1 MLNLKKMPY
10 ERKKKWVGF
19 LFISPWLLGFIYFF
33 LIPFI
38 YSFVYSVCDVK
49 IGEHGIIYKFVGLFN
64 YQNTLTTDVA
74 FKLRLT
80 YSLSQ
85 MAYQIPLTLVF
96 SIFLAII
103 LNSKFK
109 GRMIVRGIFFLP
121 VIIASGIIINILN
134 SGGVSG
140 GMSSDKTSALF
151 QGIQFGEMLL
161 NFGTPPNI
169 VDILMRVINN
179 IFELV
184 WKSGVQTIL
193 LLSGLQA
200 VPETVYEAADIEG
213 ATAWEIFWKITIP
226 MISPMIILCA
236 FYTIVDVSTDYSN
249 ITVLYIR
256 EVARKMQ
263 LSYGATMSNIWF
275 VIIIAIIGLLF
286 LLVGKKVYYQ
296 DDK

>member
-1 MLNLKKMPY
+1 MLNFKKMPY

-19 LFISPWLLGFIYFF
+19 FFIAPWLLGFIYFF

-49 IGEHGIIYKFVGLFN
+49 IGENGIIYKFVGLLN
-64 YQNTLTTDVA
+64 YQNTTTTDVA

-109 GRMIVRGIFFLP
+109 GRMFVRGIFFLP

-140 GMSSDKTSALF
+140 GMSGDKTSALF

-249 ITVLYIR
+249 VTVLYIR

-275 VIIIAIIGLLF
+275 AIIIAVIGLLF

-296 DDK
+296 DK